1 MTAVEMLEL
10 LASLV
15 LPGRGLENNGFDLN
29 YQPFDEKTAEHP
41 FWINPEQIEI
51 ARKQGFYYD
60 LELYPDNR
68 EACFNFYYGSAE
80 AMVAHLPAVQ
90 DAVKVLYPGQMAPRG
105 GRNKIY

>member
-68 EACFNFYYGSAE
+68 EACFNFYTVPE
-80 AMVAHLPAVQ
+80 IT
-90 DAVKVLYPGQMAPRG
+90 KVTATGTSVPKLYTTSGYITAF
-105 GRNKIY
+105 